1 MYEYKLQIGCMVVVI
16 YFIVTYFRESFN
28 GKMQYNKFYYVLLA
42 IAPFAIFFDG
52 ATAWTVNHLDR
63 VSHSMNLL
71 LHCLFFLSLNSVV
84 IILYLYTV
92 KQTVGIYKRS
102 TLCILLIPGV
112 VAQILVIA
120 LIGSLDFLYGVTTN
134 YSMGPSVI
142 VCYFSLLFHGVASIV
157 MLIYHRR
164 AIERK
169 SLYSILFFY
178 AMVMSVLFAQVIWPE
193 ILISALFPALCI
205 IGIYISFE
213 NPALKHLHAHNEEMI
228 DSFAT
233 LVESRDNSTGGHI
246 KRTRGYVKIILR
258 EMQKHI
264 YFRKFL
270 TEDYIQNVYK
280 AAPMHDIG
288 KIATPDRILQKPGK
302 LTAEE
307 YEIMKQHAKNGGDI
321 IKQTFCDNSNPD
333 YQKIVYEVARH
344 HHEKW
349 NGKGYPDGLK
359 GDEIPLHARV
369 MAIADVFDAVSEKRC
384 YRDAL
389 PLDECFKIIE
399 EGAGTDFDPELVKIF
414 MDAKDKILKYKEN
427 EKNI

>member
-1 MYEYKLQIGCMVVVI
+1 MYEFKLQIGCMVVVI
-16 YFIVTYFRESFN
+16 YFIVTYFRETYN
-28 GKMQYNKFYYVLLA
+28 GKMQRNKFYYVLLA
-42 IAPFAIFFDG
+42 ISPFAIFFDG
-52 ATAWTVNHLDR
+52 ATAWTVNHMDM
-63 VSHSMNLL
+63 VSYGLNKL
-71 LHCLFFLSLNSVV
+71 LHCLFFLSINSVV

-92 KQTVGIYKRS
+92 KQTVGIYKKS
-102 TLCILLIPGV
+102 ILCMLLIPGV
-112 VAQILVIA
+112 LSQVLVVAFIN
-120 LIGSLDFLYGVTTN
+120 SLEYLHGVTTN

-164 AIERK
+164 AIEKK

-178 AMVMSVLFAQVIWPE
+178 AMVMSVLFVQVIWPE
-193 ILISALFPALCI
+193 TLISALFPALCI

-213 NPALKHLHAHNEEMI
+213 NPALKLLRLHNEEMM
-228 DSFAT
+228 DNFAT

-246 KRTRGYVKIILR
+246 KRTRGYVKILLK

-264 YFRKFL
+264 GYRRFL

-288 KIATPDRILQKPGK
+288 KIATPDSILQKPGR
-302 LTAEE
+302 LTPEE
-307 YEIMKQHAKNGGDI
+307 YEIMKEHAKDGGDI
-321 IKQTFCDNSNPD
+321 IMKTFGDSGSPE
-333 YQKIVYEVARH
+333 YRKIVYEVARH

-389 PLDECFKIIE
+389 PIDECIKIIE
-399 EGAGTDFDPELVKIF
+399 EGAGTDFDPALVKIF
-414 MDAKDKILKYKEN
+414 MDAKEKILKYKET
-427 EKNI
+427 EKGI